1 MMSLFLLRY
10 AEIGL
15 KSDRVRR
22 RFINRLKEDIENNLM
37 GSNIDHIVEEERG
50 RLFVETSDPD
60 AAAAVL
66 KMINGIHSF
75 SPVEPCLS
83 SWDGIMECLKKVGRE
98 SISENMSFGLKV
110 KRVGKHPY
118 SSQDIAVNG
127 GSAVLSHLPE
137 GVNPVDLGDPDVWFE
152 VEIRSDRAYV
162 FTSRI
167 RGKGGMPSSTQG
179 RSILY
184 LPGIGDKDRMERDRI
199 NLRVRI
205 SRLLMER
212 RGVKVIPC
220 CWRED
225 LDMWTDLMADP
236 HGERPFYIKGE
247 GLESALM
254 SALKKLD
261 VRAVIYPISIDEIPT
276 YPLLHDKGESVA
288 AFFPTAAMDDEELGA
303 WLDLFG

>member
-1 MMSLFLLRY
+1 MSLFLIRY

-22 RFINRLKEDIENNLM
+22 RFINRLKEDMENNLM
-37 GSNIDHIVEEERG
+37 ENNVDHIVEEERG
-50 RLFVETSDPD
+50 RVFVETSDPD
-60 AAAAVL
+60 ATTAVL
-66 KMINGIHSF
+66 RTINGIHSF
-75 SPVEPCLS
+75 SLVEPCSS
-83 SWDGIMECLKKVGRE
+83 SWDGIMECLKKVGE
-98 SISENMSFGLKV
+98 ENISENMTFGLKV

-118 SSQDIAVNG
+118 SSQDIAING

-137 GVNPVDLGDPDVWFE
+137 GVNSVDLRDPDVWFE
-152 VEIRSDRAYV
+152 VEIRSKMAYI
-162 FTSRI
+162 FTTRI

-184 LPGIGDKDRMERDRI
+184 LPGVGDMDEMERERI

-220 CWRED
+220 CWKGD
-225 LDMWTDLMADP
+225 LDLWIDLMADT
-236 HGERPFYIKGE
+236 HGERPFYIEGE
-247 GLESALM
+247 DLESALM
-254 SALKKLD
+254 ATLIKLD
-261 VRAVIYPISIDEIPT
+261 ARAVIYPIPLDGISS

-288 AFFPTAAMDDEELGA
+288 AFFPTAALDDNELETWSGF
-303 WLDLFG
+303 FG

>member
-1 MMSLFLLRY
+1 MSLFLLRY

-37 GSNIDHIVEEERG
+37 DRSIDHIVEEERG
-50 RLFVETSDPD
+50 RLFVETSDQD
-60 AAAAVL
+60 GTAEVL
-66 KMINGIHSF
+66 RRINGIHSF
-75 SPVEPCLS
+75 SPVEPCGS
-83 SWDGIMECLKKVGRE
+83 SRDEIMECLKKVGRE
-98 SISENMSFGLKV
+98 NISEKMSFGLKV

-118 SSQDIAVNG
+118 SSQDIAING

-137 GVNPVDLGDPDVWFE
+137 GENSVDLGDPDVWFE
-152 VEIRSDRAYV
+152 VEIRSDRAYI

-184 LPGIGDKDRMERDRI
+184 LPVLVDKDKMERERI

-225 LDMWTDLMADP
+225 LEVWKDLMDDP
-236 HGERPFYIKGE
+236 HGERPFFIEGE
-247 GLESALM
+247 GLESALL
-254 SALKKLD
+254 SAMRKLD
-261 VRAVIYPISIDEIPT
+261 ARAVVYPISMDEIPS
-276 YPLLHDKGESVA
+276 YPLLHDRGEPVA
-288 AFFPTAAMDDEELGA
+288 AFFPTAAMDEDEMEA
-303 WLDLFG
+303 WLALLG

>member
-37 GSNIDHIVEEERG
+37 GRSIDHIVEEERG

-60 AAAAVL
+60 ATAEVL
-66 KMINGIHSF
+66 KRINGIHSF
-75 SPVEPCLS
+75 SPVEPCPS

-118 SSQDIAVNG
+118 SSQDIAING

-137 GVNPVDLGDPDVWFE
+137 GVNSVDLRDPDIWFE

-162 FTSRI
+162 FTTRV

-184 LPGIGDKDRMERDRI
+184 LPGIGDKDEMERDRI

-225 LDMWTDLMADP
+225 LDMWTDLMAGP
-236 HGERPFYIKGE
+236 HGERPFYIEGE

-254 SALKKLD
+254 SALEKLD
-261 VRAVIYPISIDEIPT
+261 ARAVVYPITMDEIPS
-276 YPLLHDKGESVA
+276 YPLIHDKGESVA
-288 AFFPTAAMDDEELGA
+288 VFFPTAAMDDEELGA
-303 WLDLFG
+303 WSDLFG